1 MRMPRYALAPLAA
14 ALAIGAASVPAEAQM
29 TRQYGYNNDWRGNS
43 YDRYWNLDQNAN
55 AMIRRDINDLRQA
68 LNRSR
73 GSFRL
78 SEREW
83 RGLRQD
89 VMRLQNLYSDYARN
103 GLNRRE
109 VYTLE
114 QRINTIRQR
123 LRYERRD
130 YDGFRS

>member
-1 MRMPRYALAPLAA
+1 MRIPRYALASLAA
-14 ALAIGAASVPAEAQM
+14 AIAIGATSVPASAQM
-29 TRQYGYNNDWRGNS
+29 TQRYGYNNDWRSNS
-43 YDRYWNLDQNAN
+43 YDRNWNLDQNAN
-55 AMIRRDINDLRQA
+55 AQIRQDINQLRQA

-73 GSFRL
+73 SGSRL

-89 VMRLQNLYSDYARN
+89 ISRLQDLYSDYARN

-130 YDGFRS
+130 YDGFRN

>member
-1 MRMPRYALAPLAA
+1 MRILKLCAAPLALA
-14 ALAIGAASVPAEAQM
+14 AVLAGFSTPAQAQM
-29 TRQYGYNNDWRGNS
+29 NRQYGYNNDWRNNS
-43 YDRYWNLDQNAN
+43 YDRNWNLDQNAN
-55 AMIRRDINDLRQA
+55 AMIRRDINQLRQA
-68 LNRSR
+68 INRSNHNNR
-73 GSFRL
+73 I

-83 RGLRQD
+83 RSLRSD

-109 VYTLE
+109 VYALE
-114 QRINTIRQR
+114 TRINTIRQR